1 MGGTSAEC
9 FLWLPAPL
17 KPRNIAAGVR
27 KPGSCLPPGQEQ
39 PVLYVLQPN
48 QEGTTAATAASRRL
62 HSLPSCQDSGCPL
75 VLGLDPV
82 VPSSDSPVTDT
93 RGHTI
98 TEHLPCA
105 RHSLHMG
112 EQGSCMIP
120 TLSELLAQLVIAPP
134 QSCWP
139 VIYCLLQTGAHEA
152 GGL

>member
-1 MGGTSAEC
+1 MGGIPAES

-17 KPRNIAAGVR
+17 KPRNIAAGGR
-27 KPGSCLPPGQEQ
+27 SAGSCLPPGQEQ
-39 PVLYVLQPN
+39 PVLYALQPN
-48 QEGTTAATAASRRL
+48 HEGATAASRRL
-62 HSLPSCQDSGCPL
+62 PSPTSCQGSGCPL

-82 VPSSDSPVTDT
+82 VPSSHSPVTDT

-98 TEHLPCA
+98 IEHLPCA
-105 RHSLHMG
+105 RHSVHMG

-120 TLSELLAQLVIAPP
+120 TLSELIAQLAIVPP

-139 VIYCLLQTGAHEA
+139 VVYCLLQTGAHEA